1 VPLKTRVVRYSAGS
15 VVAVVV
21 SEATLTL
28 LVGVA
33 RLSAGPAAVLA
44 FCAGAVPNW
53 VLNRR
58 WAWERTG
65 RVRLRELGPY
75 VLIVLATLVA
85 TAGASAAVD
94 AATRHVSHWVAVV
107 AVDGAYIAATGL
119 MFVVKFVLF
128 DRLVFTE
135 PALGRPATVTGPP
148 RAER

>member
-1 VPLKTRVVRYSAGS
+1 VRYSAGS
-15 VVAVVV
+15 VVAAVV

-33 RLSAGPAAVLA
+33 RMSAGPAAVLA

-53 VLNRR
+53 ILNRR
-58 WAWERTG
+58 WAWEHAG
-65 RVRLRELGPY
+65 RVSLRRELGPY
-75 VLIVLATLVA
+75 LLIVFATLVA

-128 DRLVFTE
+128 DRLVFTQT
-135 PALGRPATVTGPP
+135 PLGGPATVAGAP

>member
-1 VPLKTRVVRYSAGS
+1 MRYSAGS
-15 VVAVVV
+15 VVAAVV
-21 SEATLTL
+21 SAVTLTL

-33 RLSAGPAAVLA
+33 RMSAGPAAVVA
-44 FCAGAVPNW
+44 FVAGAVPNW
-53 VLNRR
+53 ILNRR
-58 WAWERTG
+58 WAWEHAG
-65 RVRLRELGPY
+65 RITVRRELGPY

-128 DRLVFTE
+128 DRLVFTQ
-135 PALGRPATVTGPP
+135 PALGPAGVASPP

>member
-1 VPLKTRVVRYSAGS
+1 MRYSAGS
-15 VVAVVV
+15 VVAAIV

-33 RLSAGPAAVLA
+33 RMSAGPAAVVA
-44 FCAGAVPNW
+44 FVAGAVPNW
-53 VLNRR
+53 ILNRR
-58 WAWERTG
+58 WAWEHAG
-65 RVRLRELGPY
+65 RVTLRRELGPY

-94 AATRHVSHWVAVV
+94 AATRHVSHWVSVV

-128 DRLVFTE
+128 DRLVFTQ
-135 PALGRPATVTGPP
+135 PAVRGPAVTGPP
-148 RAER
+148 HAER